1 MKSVTA
7 TAYRTHLIRSAIFGA
22 LALSLGTVSFA
33 ADLGETRQLVV
44 KYGDLNLAIFFES
57 SGHHRHLACFPPDV
71 CNALYEDTR
80 DPGIKS
86 SVDACVQKAIQ
97 DAVVTV
103 GRPELSAVYAAKTH
117 RPAPVFVAA
126 TKAH

>member
-1 MKSVTA
+1 
-7 TAYRTHLIRSAIFGA
+7 GA

-44 KYGDLNLAIFFES
+44 KYGDLNLANPQGASALYNRIARAARE
-57 SGHHRHLACFPPDV
+57 V
-71 CNALYEDTR
+71 CNPLYEDTR

-103 GRPELSAVYAAKTH
+103 GRPELSAVSAPKPP
-117 RPAPVFVAA
+117 RPP
-126 TKAH
+126 